1 MELPLRFKRLMTVR
15 TEVEGAIIVGLLA
28 ENGIEAQAVGGHLA
42 GFRAEVPAMVQVLVA
57 ETQVE
62 LAQEIVNEAKRAS
75 AALEAHSDDEDF
87 DDDEAN

>member
-15 TEVEGAIIVGLLA
+15 TEVEGAIIVGLLTDH
-28 ENGIEAQAVGGHLA
+28 GIEAQAVGGNLA

-62 LAQEIVNEAKRAS
+62 LAQEIISEARRAS
-75 AALEAHSDDEDF
+75 AALETQSGDF
-87 DDDEAN
+87 DDDTD